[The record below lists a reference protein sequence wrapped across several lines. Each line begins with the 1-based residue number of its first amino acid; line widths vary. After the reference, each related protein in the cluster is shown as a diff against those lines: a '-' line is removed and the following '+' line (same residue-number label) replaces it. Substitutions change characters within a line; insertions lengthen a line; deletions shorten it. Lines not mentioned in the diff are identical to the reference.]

1 MISTIFSRRHVL
13 EFRETFLWSL
23 KKQLPVMI
31 LLAVLM
37 FLLVP
42 MILMI
47 SVPQWIEQQTATM
60 MTGQG
65 RMVTAHAATQ
75 ETVSDFLSE
84 NYTVFLTSYAPA
96 AATVLTLI
104 FAPILCVVQFGYMH
118 KKRSV
123 DFFHALPVSR
133 TSLLLGRWCA
143 GIVVLFVPLILNFL
157 IVSMVGGA
165 YNIAVTLSSSLP
177 WKQMLW
183 VMLMGAA
190 AFTSC
195 IFFAVCSGTMF
206 DTAVSVIGVNAG
218 YPLLLF
224 CGLTV
229 ANQILPGLDLG
240 LRSKVGALTAFAPFA
255 AAFMPFL
262 AGERSAGFLVWWVFL
277 AAAML
282 VGAILLYNRRKS
294 ETAEDNF
301 AFQLPKIVIRFLVTG
316 MAGIGFGLL
325 LSSTGKNA
333 FLIGV
338 VAGSVIAHVIIQ
350 AIYSRGFRGMTK
362 SFLWYGVFAVCFA
375 AFYGVLATGMFG
387 YDVRVPDASEV
398 ESVSVKTSIVTDDKG
413 SSPGTGFY
421 FYPADSTS
429 PHELVPEITQKD
441 NILAV
446 TEAQKSIVGLYRSE
460 GFPYRVKDT
469 QGESFTITYHL
480 KNGGTMTRTYGAYD
494 RSGDFVTPY
503 HAICGKITSLREY
516 LESSDM
522 IFYVEPEDIKSVD
535 LHSENGGDPKSF
547 VPDGT
552 QKMELLNAIRQDY
565 VDGEVNYSG
574 SSKSGS
580 ESPAVTSY
588 LTINFM
594 DRITLKSNKL
604 KKLLGTDQGP
614 ISLRYSGSYAF
625 FRSDSQTTQLI
636 KSFGWEK

>member
-1 MISTIFSRRHVL
+1 MISTIFSRRRVL

-47 SVPQWIEQQTATM
+47 SVPQWIEQQTTVI
-60 MTGQG
+60 QG
-65 RMVTAHAATQ
+65 APAAKSLAPLKD
-75 ETVSDFLSE
+75 VLSAS
-84 NYTVFLTSYAPA
+84 YTSYLISYAPI

-104 FAPILCVVQFGYMH
+104 FAPVLCVVQFGYMH

-123 DFFHALPVSR
+123 DFFHALPVGR
-133 TSLLLGRWCA
+133 TSMLLGRWCA
-143 GIVVLFVPLILNFL
+143 GIAVLFIPLMLNFL

-165 YNIAVTLSSSLP
+165 YGISVTNSSALP

-229 ANQILPGLDLG
+229 ANMILPGLDLG
-240 LRSKVGALTAFAPFA
+240 LRSRVGALTAFAPFA
-255 AAFMPFL
+255 AAFTPFIT
-262 AGERSAGFLVWWVFL
+262 GERSAGFLVWWTL
-277 AAAML
+277 LTAAML
-282 VGAILLYNRRKS
+282 AGSVLLYDRRKS

-316 MAGIGFGLL
+316 MAGIGFGLV
-325 LSSTGKNA
+325 LSNTGKNA
-333 FLIGV
+333 FLTGV

-350 AIYSRGFRGMTK
+350 AIYSRGFRGMAK

-375 AFYGVLATGMFG
+375 AFYGMLATGMFG
-387 YDVRVPDASEV
+387 YDTRIPNASEV
-398 ESVSVKTSIVTDDKG
+398 QGVSVSTYIVTENKG
-413 SSPGTGFY
+413 SLPGCDAYYSPAGV
-421 FYPADSTS
+421 SQVR
-429 PHELVPEITQKD
+429 HELVPTLTQKD

-446 TEAQKSIVGLYRSE
+446 MEAQKSIVALYRSE
-460 GFPYRVKDT
+460 GFPYHLKNI
-469 QGESFTITYHL
+469 QGENFTITYHL
-480 KNGGTMTRTYGAYD
+480 KNGGSVTRTYSYYD
-494 RSGDFVTPY
+494 RLSDFARPY
-503 HAICGKITSLREY
+503 KAICGKITSLREY

-522 IFYVEPEDIKSVD
+522 IFYVEPEDIKSFD
-535 LHSENGGDPKSF
+535 IRNGDGNDEKSV
-547 VPDGT
+547 VPDET
-552 QKMELLNAIRQDY
+552 QKRELLDALRQDY
-565 VDGEVNYSG
+565 VDGQVNYSENG
-574 SSKSGS
+574 RQLASIQ
-580 ESPAVTSY
+580 
-588 LTINFM
+588 LNFM
-594 DRITLKSNKL
+594 DTITPKSEKL
-604 KKLLGTDQGP
+604 KALLGPDQENT
-614 ISLRYSGSYAF
+614 SLTTKLSGNYAF
-625 FRSDSQTTQLI
+625 FQSDSQTLQLL
-636 KSFGWEK
+636 KRLGWEN